1 MQVFKR
7 FSYQRS
13 QDCNTGNYFSGEKP
27 YKCEEC
33 GKSFSY
39 SSNYKVHV
47 RLHTG
52 DRPYKCGVCDETFR
66 QLHSLKAHQS
76 KHTGEKVEIN
86 QTANYLA
93 SFFFLHCLSALKTVS
108 KIKTIYSYFL

>member
-1 MQVFKR
+1 MLLFLL
-7 FSYQRS
+7 
-13 QDCNTGNYFSGEKP
+13 GEKP

-76 KHTGEKVEIN
+76 KHTGEKV
-86 QTANYLA
+86 
-93 SFFFLHCLSALKTVS
+93 FFTVLKVHIMKNFCSNVIVLS
-108 KIKTIYSYFL
+108 IYMYVESNI